1 MNDLLLTFLN
11 VDFTCFQIISILV
24 IIFLAALIKTGF
36 GVGAGIFISS
46 TLCLIMPSKAAI
58 AFGGLVMLST
68 NVLPFYH
75 YWKSVDKRTL
85 LVVITGSV
93 AGMVVGGLV
102 INYTPQ
108 QWFTKLVGLFCMIFA
123 VNQLF
128 GAYVRRYGKK
138 ADSGTFSE
146 PHKVQGLLLGMLG
159 GTATVIAHAG
169 GVIYSIYM
177 LSLHLTKDAFV
188 GTMVSIFF
196 LQDCF
201 KNLIYWKINL
211 LTADMLLLLVCAI
224 PSMVIGNF
232 AGYAVHKR
240 ISSKVFE
247 KLILGFVISVS
258 IRLMFFSG

>member
-1 MNDLLLTFLN
+1 MNELVSTFFN
-11 VDFTCFQIISILV
+11 VNFTSFQIISVLAIT
-24 IIFLAALIKTGF
+24 FLAALIKTGF

-68 NVLPFYH
+68 NLLPFYH
-75 YWKSVDKRTL
+75 YWKSVHKRTL
-85 LVVITGSV
+85 LIVIAGSI

-108 QWFTKLVGLFCMIFA
+108 EWFTKLVGLFCIIFA
-123 VNQLF
+123 VHQLV
-128 GAYVRRYGKK
+128 GAYVRRYVKKTEGK
-138 ADSGTFSE
+138 GFSE

-177 LSLHLTKDAFV
+177 LSLGLSKDAFV

-196 LQDCF
+196 MQDRF

-211 LTADMLLLLVCAI
+211 LTPDMLLLLVCAI
-224 PSMVIGNF
+224 PSMVVGNF
-232 AGYAVHKR
+232 AGYAIHKR

-247 KLILGFVISVS
+247 RLILGFVIAVS
-258 IRLMFFSG
+258 IRLMVFSG